1 MKKRTLFYILF
12 ALSFC
17 YRMTATSV
25 EMMTYDERESFG
37 GFPGFPILGGELSN
51 SAATSVEDIDE
62 VMPRM
67 RALGL
72 NTVLVPAYWELME
85 PVEEKFDFTLIDR
98 TIDVARRE
106 QLHVVFL
113 WFGVW
118 KNSMSCYAPAWFK
131 QDTKRFPRAMT
142 AEGKQM
148 EIASCFSDNV
158 LQADLKAF
166 SALMRHIREKDPQR
180 EVVIMM
186 QIENEIGM
194 LESARD
200 HSMLAEKAYKKEHWA
215 ERYGTDEYA
224 DEKFMALSYARYVEH
239 LAKAAREIHDMPL
252 YVNAAMNSR
261 GRRPGEYPSA
271 GPLAHLIDF
280 WHEGA
285 PSIDILAPDIYDTGF
300 KSWCAQ
306 YAMPLRPQ
314 DGGKLKN
321 RLFIPE
327 SRCSENSG
335 VRALYAFGEHQALGF
350 SPFAIDQASP
360 KETESIT
367 KAYGL
372 LRQLAAA
379 ARPLDACT
387 ARNSKLNTLNS
398 TLKSWG
404 ILFDQKDSER
414 IIDDN
419 GMIMTCRHYFTLPW
433 DSRATDGTTW
443 PEGGAMLIRLDKFDY
458 LLAGSGVVIDFK
470 TPTEKK
476 QEQQKKLGED
486 GFAEAGGITSQK
498 TNKHFNGKRLGLLS
512 VDEVEIDSAGTMQYL
527 RRHNGD
533 QTHQGRHARIG
544 VGEWK
549 ILHIKLYEY

>member
-1 MKKRTLFYILF
+1 MKRQLLCSLVLALCFMGVLTLQ
-12 ALSFC
+12 AQGLS
-17 YRMTATSV
+17 R
-25 EMMTYDERESFG
+25 
-37 GFPGFPILGGELSN
+37 PILGGELSN
-51 SAATSVEDIDE
+51 SAATSVEDIEE

-72 NTVLVPAYWELME
+72 NTVLVPAYWEFVE
-85 PVEEKFDFTLIDR
+85 PVEGQFDFTLIDC

-106 QLHVVFL
+106 QLQVVFL
-113 WFGVW
+113 WFGAW
-118 KNSMSCYAPAWFK
+118 KNSMSCYAPGWFK

-166 SALMRHIREKDPQR
+166 SALMQHIKERDPQR
-180 EVVIMM
+180 EVVVMM

-200 HSMLAEKAYKKEHWA
+200 HSPLAEKVYNKERWA

-261 GRRPGEYPSA
+261 GRHPGEYPSA

-285 PSIDILAPDIYDTGF
+285 PSIDLLAPDIYDTGF

-314 DGGKLKN
+314 DGGKIKN

-327 SRCSENSG
+327 SRCCENSG
-335 VRALYAFGEHQALGF
+335 VRALYAFGEHQAIGF
-350 SPFAIDQASP
+350 SPFAIDQASE
-360 KETESIT
+360 KETESVT
-367 KAYGL
+367 QAYGL
-372 LRQLAAA
+372 IKQLAVA
-379 ARPLDACT
+379 
-387 ARNSKLNTLNS
+387 NSCVPSVASGKAESSLFTIHYS
-398 TLKSWG
+398 LKTWG
-404 ILFDQKDSER
+404 LLFDQEDRER
-414 IIDDN
+414 IIDDD
-419 GMIMTCRHYFTLPW
+419 GVVMTCRHYFTLPW
-433 DSRATDGTTW
+433 DPRATDGSTW
-443 PEGGAMLIRLDKFDY
+443 PEGGAMLIRLSKYEY

-470 TPTEKK
+470 TPTEKQQTEQK
-476 QEQQKKLGED
+476 QLGED
-486 GFAEAGGITSQK
+486 GFAEAGGNTGQK
-498 TNKHFNGKRLGLLS
+498 ENKRFNGKRLGLLS
-512 VDEVEIDSAGTMQYL
+512 VDEVAIADDGTMQYL

>member
-1 MKKRTLFYILF
+1 MKRQLLCSLVLVLCFMGVLTLQ
-12 ALSFC
+12 AQGLS
-17 YRMTATSV
+17 R
-25 EMMTYDERESFG
+25 
-37 GFPGFPILGGELSN
+37 PILGGELSN
-51 SAATSVEDIDE
+51 SAATSVEDIEE

-72 NTVLVPAYWELME
+72 NTVLVPAYWEFVE
-85 PVEEKFDFTLIDR
+85 PVEGQFDFTLIDR

-106 QLHVVFL
+106 QLQVVFL
-113 WFGVW
+113 WFGAW
-118 KNSMSCYAPAWFK
+118 KNSMSCYAPGWFK

-166 SALMRHIREKDPQR
+166 SALMQHIKERDPQR
-180 EVVIMM
+180 EVVVMM

-200 HSMLAEKAYKKEHWA
+200 HSPLAEKAYNKERWA

-285 PSIDILAPDIYDTGF
+285 PSIDLLAPDIYDTGF

-314 DGGKLKN
+314 DGGKIKN

-327 SRCSENSG
+327 SRCCENSG

-350 SPFAIDQASP
+350 SPFAIDQASE
-360 KETESIT
+360 KETESVT
-367 KAYGL
+367 QAYGL
-372 LRQLAAA
+372 IKQLAVA
-379 ARPLDACT
+379 
-387 ARNSKLNTLNS
+387 NSCVPSVASGKAESSLFTIHYS
-398 TLKSWG
+398 LKTWG
-404 ILFDQKDSER
+404 LLFDQEDRER
-414 IIDDN
+414 IIDDD
-419 GMIMTCRHYFTLPW
+419 GVVMTCRHYFTLPW
-433 DSRATDGTTW
+433 DPRATDGSTW
-443 PEGGAMLIRLDKFDY
+443 PEGGAMLIRLSKYEY

-470 TPTEKK
+470 TPTEKQQTEQK
-476 QEQQKKLGED
+476 QLGED
-486 GFAEAGGITSQK
+486 GFAEAGGNSGQK
-498 TNKHFNGKRLGLLS
+498 ENKRFNGKRLGLLS
-512 VDEVEIDSAGTMQYL
+512 VDEVAIADDGTIQYL

>member
-1 MKKRTLFYILF
+1 MRRLIVSLIAMVAMQSAIAADRLTTLP
-12 ALSFC
+12 C
-17 YRMTATSV
+17 
-25 EMMTYDERESFG
+25 
-37 GFPGFPILGGELSN
+37 PILGGELSN

-62 VMPRM
+62 VLPRM
-67 RALGL
+67 RTLGL

-85 PVEEKFDFTLIDR
+85 PREQSQTSLSNAERRQKSTEGQLIEPTEGRFDFTLIDR
-98 TIDVARRE
+98 TIEVARRE

-118 KNSMSCYAPAWFK
+118 KNSMSCYTPAWFK
-131 QDTKRFPRAMT
+131 KDTKRFPRAMT

-200 HSMLAEKAYKKEHWA
+200 HSPLAEKAYNKERWA

-285 PSIDILAPDIYDTGF
+285 PSIDLLAPDIYDTGF

-314 DGGKLKN
+314 DGGAVKN

-327 SRCSENSG
+327 SRCCENSG
-335 VRALYAFGEHQALGF
+335 VRALYAFGEHQAIGF
-350 SPFAIDQASP
+350 SPFAIDQASE
-360 KETESIT
+360 KETESVT
-367 KAYGL
+367 QAYNL
-372 LRQLAAA
+372 LRQVFNIK
-379 ARPLDACT
+379 R
-387 ARNSKLNTLNS
+387 KVNT
-398 TLKSWG
+398 WG
-404 ILFDQKDSER
+404 LLFDQEDRER
-414 IIDDN
+414 VIDDN
-419 GMIMTCRHYFTLPW
+419 GVVMTCRHYFTLPW
-433 DSRATDGTTW
+433 DPRATDGTTW
-443 PEGGAMLIRLDKFDY
+443 PEGGAMLIRLGKFDY

-470 TPTEKK
+470 TPTEKQ
-476 QEQQKKLGED
+476 QEQQKTLGED
-486 GFAEAGGITSQK
+486 GFAEAGGDSSQK
-498 TNKHFNGKRLGLLS
+498 ANKRFNGKRLGLLS
-512 VDEVEIDSAGTMQYL
+512 VDEVSISNDGTMQYL

-549 ILHIKLYEY
+549 LLHIKLYEY

>member
-1 MKKRTLFYILF
+1 M
-12 ALSFC
+12 
-17 YRMTATSV
+17 SV
-25 EMMTYDERESFG
+25 CSQADNVSLQFR
-37 GFPGFPILGGELSN
+37 ILGGELSN
-51 SAATSVEDIDE
+51 SAATSVEDINE
-62 VMPRM
+62 VLPRM
-67 RALGL
+67 KTLGL
-72 NTVLVPAYWELME
+72 NTVLAPVYWEFLE
-85 PVEEKFDFTLIDR
+85 PVEGQMDFTLVDR
-98 TIDVARRE
+98 TIDVAR
-106 QLHVVFL
+106 QQGLKIVPL
-113 WFGVW
+113 WFGAW

-131 QDTKRFPRAMT
+131 RDVKRFPRAMT

-148 EIASCFSDNV
+148 EIASCFSDDV

-166 SALMRHIREKDPQR
+166 SALMRHIKERDPRR

-200 HSMLAEKAYKKEHWA
+200 HSPLAEKAYHQERWA
-215 ERYGTDEYA
+215 ERYGTDEYS

-285 PSIDILAPDIYDTGF
+285 PSIDLLAPDIYDTGF

-314 DGGKLKN
+314 DGQRTGNGTPGIGGNIKN

-327 SRCSENSG
+327 SRCCENSG

-360 KETESIT
+360 EDTESVT
-367 KAYGL
+367 KAYSL
-372 LRQLAAA
+372 LRQVSHVKQ
-379 ARPLDACT
+379 T
-387 ARNSKLNTLNS
+387 ENT
-398 TLKSWG
+398 WG
-404 ILFDQKDSER
+404 LLFDQEDRER
-414 IIDDN
+414 IICDE
-419 GMIMTCRHYFTLPW
+419 GVMMTCRHFFTLPW
-433 DSRATDGTTW
+433 DPRATDGSTW
-443 PEGGAMLIRLDKFDY
+443 PEGGAMLIRLCKYDY
-458 LLAGSGVVIDFK
+458 LLAGSGVVVDFK
-470 TPTEKK
+470 TPTEKQQEEKK
-476 QEQQKKLGED
+476 QLGED
-486 GFAEAGGITSQK
+486 GFAEAGGNKSPK
-498 TNKHFNGKRLGLLS
+498 VNKHFNGKRLGLLS
-512 VDEVEIDSAGTMQYL
+512 VDEVCISDDGTMQYL

-533 QTHQGRHARIG
+533 QTHQGRHARIS

-549 ILHIKLYEY
+549 LLHIRLYEY